1 MTPPTS
7 LPLEAEN
14 APPETVS
21 PLAIPQGIS
30 PVTSQVI
37 PQVETPQPEIIYP
50 DSDGQ
55 PMSDNTEQ
63 FSWIVAIKEN
73 LERLLADN
81 PDVFVAGDLLWYPVD
96 GGDPSNCQAPDTMV
110 VFGRP
115 KGYRGSYKQWEEGNI
130 PPQVVFEIRSPG
142 DRRAKMN
149 RKLLF
154 YNQYNVEEYYL
165 YNPAKKQLSGWLRR
179 DGFLDVIENLEGWV
193 SPRLQI
199 RFELTTDGLE
209 IHPAGDRFLSFA
221 ELAQLKD
228 QRYQRAD
235 AEAQRA
241 EAEAQRAEAAEAR
254 IRELEARFRSLGV
267 DP

>member
-1 MTPPTS
+1 MPPREVMTTPTS

-14 APPETVS
+14 AL
-21 PLAIPQGIS
+21 LAD
-30 PVTSQVI
+30 
-37 PQVETPQPEIIYP
+37 TPQPELIYP

-55 PMSDNTEQ
+55 PMSDNTDQ

-73 LERLLADN
+73 LEHLLANN
-81 PDVFVAGDLLWYPVD
+81 PDVFIAGDLLWYPVE

-130 PPQVVFEIRSPG
+130 PPQVVFEIRSPS

-154 YNQYNVEEYYL
+154 YNQHNVEEYYL
-165 YNPAKKQLSGWLRR
+165 YDPTKKQLRGWLRR

-199 RFELTTDGLE
+199 RFELTTEGLE
-209 IHPAGDRFLSFA
+209 IYRPDGDRVLSFT
-221 ELAQLKD
+221 ELGQLKD
-228 QRYQRAD
+228 QERQRAD
-235 AEAQRA
+235 TEAQRAEAEAQRA
-241 EAEAQRAEAAEAR
+241 EAEAQRAETAEAR
-254 IRELEARFRSLGV
+254 IRDLEARLRSLGL